1 MNDVCVRCVGVD
13 FPGHKDS
20 VTSVGFSYD
29 GKYVATGDMSGLV
42 QVWTAE
48 SGKRVWW
55 FETTDLE
62 VSLLVGY
69 YNNNALCFYLLNQC
83 VVQVVVA
90 QGIPK
95 LLCKFLFTLATVVFI
110 SGVPNH

>member
-1 MNDVCVRCVGVD
+1 MCAH

-62 VSLLVGY
+62 VSL
-69 YNNNALCFYLLNQC
+69 
-83 VVQVVVA
+83 
-90 QGIPK
+90 
-95 LLCKFLFTLATVVFI
+95 
-110 SGVPNH
+110 